1 MQIDQLI
8 SCVLLLFNDSL
19 LGGNLVGKNEATSL
33 DNGMEKQRSASLGRC
48 QIAGNFS
55 MTNAFSTRGVIG
67 ASSERAFTVASFYRT
82 IRVDEEKRRNQGE
95 QKKISDG
102 QMQRRR
108 GGLGNKGQEG

>member
-8 SCVLLLFNDSL
+8 SCVLLLFEQYDSL
-19 LGGNLVGKNEATSL
+19 LGGNLVGKNVATSL
-33 DNGMEKQRSASLGRC
+33 DKGMEKQQIASLGRC

-67 ASSERAFTVASFYRT
+67 ASSERAFTVAILYRT

-95 QKKISDG
+95 QKQFGDG
-102 QMQRRR
+102 QMQ
-108 GGLGNKGQEG
+108 